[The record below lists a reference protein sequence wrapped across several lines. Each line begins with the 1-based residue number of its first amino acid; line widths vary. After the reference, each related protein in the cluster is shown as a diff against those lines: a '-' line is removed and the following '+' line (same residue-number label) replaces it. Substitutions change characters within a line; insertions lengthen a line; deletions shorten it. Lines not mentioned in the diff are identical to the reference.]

1 MFIQDIKN
9 EEFMKNVEK
18 LKDLDFA
25 ESLVLQTLFEYKLR
39 DEHDQIDLAS
49 EIAKEYH
56 YGKLDPKAGY
66 QIKKKKILKKST
78 GMWLLLIFL
87 LNQTSLSRISFATT
101 YFKYSLNFPCVI
113 MFESRS
119 KSSLCNSC

>member
-1 MFIQDIKN
+1 MLDMFIQDIKN

-78 GMWLLLIFL
+78 GM
-87 LNQTSLSRISFATT
+87 
-101 YFKYSLNFPCVI
+101 
-113 MFESRS
+113 
-119 KSSLCNSC
+119 